1 MGDRSRSGKE
11 LQMSRFIYMMLSLVT
26 VGCTHSVPVQN
37 RDEIIAVGDLV
48 EDVKNKLRKWEWE
61 EPHIA
66 FAIAVKEE
74 HESQAEFLERA
85 EEIRRHNDFCEHP
98 YYSVRPKPKVIAS
111 FSARDGKLIAKSK
124 MEVLG
129 PYAGNF
135 ALESGFRSVDATGL
149 FSR

>member
-1 MGDRSRSGKE
+1 
-11 LQMSRFIYMMLSLVT
+11 MLTLVT
-26 VGCTHSVPVQN
+26 VGCSQSVAVQD

-48 EDVKNKLRKWEWE
+48 DDVKNKLRKWGWE

-74 HESQAEFLERA
+74 NESQAEFLKRA

-98 YYSVRPKPKVIAS
+98 YYSVRPKPKVIAF
-111 FSARDGKLIAKSK
+111 FSARDGKLVTIGK

-129 PYAGNF
+129 PYAGDF
-135 ALESGFRSVDATGL
+135 ASENGFRSVDSTGVL
-149 FSR
+149 RR

>member
-1 MGDRSRSGKE
+1 
-11 LQMSRFIYMMLSLVT
+11 MSRFIYIMLSIVT
-26 VGCTHSVPVQN
+26 VGCTHSVTVQD

-48 EDVKNKLRKWEWE
+48 DDVKNKLRKWGWD

-74 HESQAEFLERA
+74 NESQAEFLERA

-111 FSARDGKLIAKSK
+111 FSARDGKLNAIGK
-124 MEVLG
+124 MEKLG
-129 PYAGNF
+129 PYAGDF
-135 ALESGFRSVDATGL
+135 ASESGFRSVDATGL
-149 FSR
+149 FRR